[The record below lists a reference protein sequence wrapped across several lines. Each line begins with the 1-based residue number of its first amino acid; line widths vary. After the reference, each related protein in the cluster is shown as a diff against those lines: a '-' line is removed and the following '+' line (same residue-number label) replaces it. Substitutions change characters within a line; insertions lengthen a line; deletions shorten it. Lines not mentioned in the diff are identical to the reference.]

1 VKLFVLGKRGSIV
14 RWFEDSV
21 IGFRAAGH
29 DVRCATTRDSRLS
42 RGVDAALLA
51 PRAAWIRHQIE
62 RFRPDRII
70 AILPYPMPGAI
81 LREVAGLK
89 GRPPI
94 LGWVGDLFSAADQGH
109 ADLLDGVAYTDT
121 GLLKLHHAFGFK
133 PPAIYLPHAASPR
146 LGPGPDHA
154 DRRQQMVMVANPTP
168 HRQYVVDRID
178 SPMRLFGPG
187 WTQSPSGRHD
197 IHARR
202 VGTSELRDLYRS
214 HRAVLNIRNESNV
227 LLGLNQRHFD
237 PYLAATPVVSDD
249 QADVVECFEPGAEM
263 LVYRDA
269 DGLNEIYARLRREPG
284 FARAIGEKGRRRVLH
299 EHTYQQRLAALLRM
313 A

>member
-1 VKLFVLGKRGSIV
+1 
-14 RWFEDSV
+14 
-21 IGFRAAGH
+21 
-29 DVRCATTRDSRLS
+29 
-42 RGVDAALLA
+42 
-51 PRAAWIRHQIE
+51 
-62 RFRPDRII
+62 
-70 AILPYPMPGAI
+70 
-81 LREVAGLK
+81 
-89 GRPPI
+89 
-94 LGWVGDLFSAADQGH
+94 
-109 ADLLDGVAYTDT
+109 
-121 GLLKLHHAFGFK
+121 
-133 PPAIYLPHAASPR
+133 
-146 LGPGPDHA
+146 
-154 DRRQQMVMVANPTP
+154 
-168 HRQYVVDRID
+168 
-178 SPMRLFGPG
+178 
-187 WTQSPSGRHD
+187 
-197 IHARR
+197 
-202 VGTSELRDLYRS
+202 LYRS